1 MVMGALDSISSTL
14 QTFAAVYVPGPL
26 LILLPQA
33 AIPVSLI
40 LARRSQPISS
50 AQWMG
55 AATVFLGVLLVLAP
69 ILTHRPEFT
78 CEAINM
84 DYDCTICQIALTE
97 QACLEAKTTRP
108 FSNETSIFS
117 FLERGMEES
126 LDACRWLPFEESSKE
141 KEILEIVWSIILAMS
156 TIPMAIS
163 AMYKQRVMISL
174 SRPSQGNLLVTT
186 AESTSPPATLPPP
199 PPVIYVS
206 GWIAVFQFVFATVF
220 AFPVVLLT
228 SPSLRPWDV
237 PENLLNGMLCYSG
250 HGVLEMGCHP
260 DTFCASHAALWVN
273 LTVVCHVVYTL
284 SMMLVLKFSGS
295 SSVLLFL
302 ALTLIVPIGHLVFS
316 FPIMPE
322 QSQTLLQ
329 KTDLAGLLV
338 ILAGLILY
346 RFSEDPEPVIID
358 EDDHASVGL
367 PDSEVSEDDSFVSL
381 LYSMLPSEKVQ
392 ISYTLV
398 REQIMSGDV

>member
-1 MVMGALDSISSTL
+1 
-14 QTFAAVYVPGPL
+14 
-26 LILLPQA
+26 
-33 AIPVSLI
+33 
-40 LARRSQPISS
+40 
-50 AQWMG
+50 
-55 AATVFLGVLLVLAP
+55 
-69 ILTHRPEFT
+69 
-78 CEAINM
+78 
-84 DYDCTICQIALTE
+84 
-97 QACLEAKTTRP
+97 
-108 FSNETSIFS
+108 
-117 FLERGMEES
+117 
-126 LDACRWLPFEESSKE
+126 
-141 KEILEIVWSIILAMS
+141 
-156 TIPMAIS
+156 
-163 AMYKQRVMISL
+163 
-174 SRPSQGNLLVTT
+174 
-186 AESTSPPATLPPP
+186 
-199 PPVIYVS
+199 
-206 GWIAVFQFVFATVF
+206 
-220 AFPVVLLT
+220 
-228 SPSLRPWDV
+228 
-237 PENLLNGMLCYSG
+237 
-250 HGVLEMGCHP
+250 MGCHP

-302 ALTLIVPIGHLVFS
+302 ALTLIVPIGHLVFT